1 VRTLLPLYRH
11 PADDPDAWAS
21 VAGLGS
27 AVTAVVDAGG
37 ADPAGLSAWLDALA
51 GAGVTLLGRVD
62 LGRAARPLA
71 EVLAEVRGWS
81 GHPVGGVF
89 LDRAPGDPFGA
100 GPVALALRLARRAGL
115 VATVLNP
122 GGPVDPLYRRLGA
135 RLCAFEGDWDA
146 YVGWDGD
153 GARPGDGHLV
163 YGVPAREVPQ
173 ALRLASARRAGF
185 ALVTERD
192 GAHAYTGLPAWCAA
206 AVTRP

>member
-1 VRTLLPLYRH
+1 VRTLLPLYAD
-11 PADDPDAWAS
+11 PAGDPGAWAS

-27 AVTAVVDAGG
+27 AVTAVVNPAG
-37 ADPAGLSAWLDALA
+37 ADPAGFSAGLDRLVR
-51 GAGVTLLGRVD
+51 AGVALLGRVD

-71 EVLAEVRGWS
+71 EVLAEVRGWAV
-81 GHPVGGVF
+81 HPVGGVF
-89 LDRAPGDPFGA
+89 LDRAPADPFGA

-115 VATVLNP
+115 TAAVLNP
-122 GGPVDPLYRRLGA
+122 GGPADPLYRRLGA

-146 YVGWDGD
+146 YIRWDGD

-163 YGVPAREVPQ
+163 YGVPAPEVPR

-192 GAHAYTGLPAWCAA
+192 GEHAYTGLPAWCAA
-206 AVTRP
+206 AVARP